1 MQQVIGNKK
10 IIIGLGVALAIVVI
24 VGIVF
29 LSTQKYEYYDEATV
43 VKYYVERFSK
53 PEELEIL
60 AMERYDVS
68 DEKTYYYL
76 KVFYP
81 PVSETEEH
89 ELLLILD
96 HTSRIVKMANFN
108 DLEAGYY
115 DEIKEVWEKAR
126 QEGADKSY
134 SKDVIDEI
142 VEVVLTK

>member
-1 MQQVIGNKK
+1 MKQIIGNKK
-10 IIIGLGVALAIVVI
+10 IIIGFSIVLAIVVI
-24 VGIVF
+24 VAIVF
-29 LSTQKYEYYDEATV
+29 LANQKYEYYDEATV

-53 PEELEIL
+53 PEELEIR

-76 KVFYP
+76 KIFYP
-81 PVSETEEH
+81 PVSETEEY

-96 HTSRIVKMANFN
+96 NSSRIVKMAHFD

-115 DEIKEVWEKAR
+115 DEIKEVWENAR
-126 QEGADKSY
+126 QEGADKSF
-134 SKDVIDEI
+134 SKEVIDEI